1 VAVVAPGAATAKRVP
16 ASKFPYATTSSP
28 ITISLDGRL
37 VWVVNPKA
45 DTVSVIWPGSDRV
58 VGTVKVGDEPQA
70 VAVDPANRYAFVAN
84 AAASTVSVVR
94 ITDPRPNHFRARLQ
108 RTLTTGAEPWNIVAS
123 PDGRR
128 VFVANSAQDTIT
140 VIDATRPRI
149 IGSVDIAN
157 SVCNDP
163 DRLRH
168 FQPRGLAV
176 ASNSRHLYVTSFFA
190 FARNGGRQGDD
201 NGREGVVCRLDVNT
215 KSSRIRDYRAA
226 ARIAVGPR
234 VTGFTIDS
242 NGDGQPDPTS
252 AFPNQLQSIVIRGNT
267 AYLPNVA
274 ASPTG
279 PLKFNVDTQAFVNTI
294 DGVRGRS
301 QVDSSSARFLN
312 LHLGARDPEPGKKK
326 LFFANP
332 WAIAF
337 TTQKGA
343 GTAYVVSAASSLL
356 VKVNVAG
363 NGTLSNT
370 VDADTTRYVD
380 LADPAN
386 AATAGANAAKKPQG
400 IAINPTGRRAYV
412 VNELSRTVSVVDLRN
427 DRVIRVVRT
436 APAPAAGS
444 QEELVA
450 VGADMFFS
458 SRGLFNKTDASQTTA
473 TSERLS
479 QDGWQSCSSCHF
491 EGLTDSV
498 VWQFNAG
505 PRKSVPLNATFNP
518 ANRSQQRVLNY
529 SAIFDEVDDFE
540 ANIRNISGPGP
551 LAQPQDCQFPPP
563 AQSTLDPNHGLLVAD
578 NGLGNIAPCVL
589 NSFAKPNADRPQL
602 TVTPA
607 GSNRTVPALAA
618 LREWVRFAVRTPN
631 SPLNAGDVANGRA
644 LFSQAGCAT
653 CHGGQTF
660 TLSLKDFQS
669 PPAAGEIA
677 TETTPPAKTGNPV
690 AIQFLPRFLRDINSW
705 NLGVPGKGNDIG
717 KDIGADEKAAA
728 AVVNNASQPPQ
739 DALGLDFNGD
749 GKGNGFNVPSL
760 LGIWALPPYYHN
772 GACETLACVVSDVR
786 HRTANGTLPD
796 RLADGNAQAQVVA
809 FLRSIAAGTAPAR

>member
-1 VAVVAPGAATAKRVP
+1 M
-16 ASKFPYATTSSP
+16 
-28 ITISLDGRL
+28 
-37 VWVVNPKA
+37 
-45 DTVSVIWPGSDRV
+45 
-58 VGTVKVGDEPQA
+58 
-70 VAVDPANRYAFVAN
+70 
-84 AAASTVSVVR
+84 
-94 ITDPRPNHFRARLQ
+94 
-108 RTLTTGAEPWNIVAS
+108 
-123 PDGRR
+123 
-128 VFVANSAQDTIT
+128 
-140 VIDATRPRI
+140 
-149 IGSVDIAN
+149 
-157 SVCNDP
+157 
-163 DRLRH
+163 
-168 FQPRGLAV
+168 
-176 ASNSRHLYVTSFFA
+176 
-190 FARNGGRQGDD
+190 
-201 NGREGVVCRLDVNT
+201 
-215 KSSRIRDYRAA
+215 
-226 ARIAVGPR
+226 
-234 VTGFTIDS
+234 TGFTIDS
-242 NGDGQPDPTS
+242 TGDGQPDPTS

-267 AYLPNVA
+267 AYLPNIA

-337 TTQKGA
+337 TTQSGA
-343 GTAYVVSAASSLL
+343 GSAYVVSAASDLL
-356 VKVNVAG
+356 VKVKVAA

-370 VDADTTRYVD
+370 VDADTTRYID

-386 AATAGANAAKKPQG
+386 PATSGANAAKKPQG
-400 IAINPTGRRAYV
+400 IVINATGRRAYV

-427 DRVIRVVRT
+427 DRVIKVVRT
-436 APAPAAGS
+436 APAPAPGS
-444 QEELVA
+444 PEEVVA

-479 QDGWQSCSSCHF
+479 QDGWQACSSCHF

-498 VWQFNAG
+498 VWQFNTG

-518 ANRSQQRVLNY
+518 ADRSQQRVLNY

-540 ANIRNISGPGP
+540 ANIRNVSGPGA
-551 LAQPQDCQFPPP
+551 LAQPVDCQFPPP
-563 AQSTLDPNHGLLVAD
+563 AQSTFDPNHGLLVAD
-578 NGLGNIAPCVL
+578 NGLGNVPPCVVNAL
-589 NSFAKPNADRPQL
+589 AKPNADRPQM

-607 GSNRTVPALAA
+607 GSGKAVPALTA
-618 LREWVRFAVRTPN
+618 LREWVRVAVRTPN
-631 SPLNAGDVANGRA
+631 APLNAGDVANGRA

-653 CHGGQTF
+653 CHGGPAF
-660 TLSLKDFQS
+660 TAGLKDFQS
-669 PPAAGEIA
+669 PPAATEIA
-677 TETTPPAKTGNPV
+677 TETTPPPKTGNPV
-690 AIQFLPRFLRDINSW
+690 AAQFLPRFLRDINSW

-760 LGIWALPPYYHN
+760 LGVWSVPPYYHN
-772 GACETLACVVSDVR
+772 GACETLACVLSDAR
-786 HRTANGTLPD
+786 HRTANGTGTLPD
-796 RLADGNAQAQVVA
+796 RLADPTAQAQVVA